1 MSQFE
6 VLLTNEEWKQKLTK
20 KEYKVLRNKET
31 EDMGGKYDLFQP
43 ANGFFKCKACDNPL
57 YSAKAKFQAGCG
69 WPAFDKCFN
78 GSIITDANEEE
89 NMIEIM
95 CSKCGGHLGHIFLNE
110 HHTDTNER
118 HCVNSISIKY
128 DNGSFTAD
136 ESKLVTY
143 FKGEQY

>member
-1 MSQFE
+1 M
-6 VLLTNEEWKQKLTK
+6 
-20 KEYKVLRNKET
+20 
-31 EDMGGKYDLFQP
+31 
-43 ANGFFKCKACDNPL
+43 KCYYVRC
-57 YSAKAKFQAGCG
+57 GCV
-69 WPAFDKCFN
+69 CFL
-78 GSIITDANEEE
+78 GSIITDEDEEN

-128 DNGSFTAD
+128 DNGSFTGD